1 MGRRLA
7 LLIATYQYQDTGLRR
22 LTAPAHDAEVFAGV
36 LADPAIAGFEVTTL
50 LNEPHHVVGQAI
62 GDFYRDRR
70 RDDLTLL
77 YFTGHG
83 LKDDDGRLYLAMA
96 DTARDNLLFTA
107 LSADQVDRA
116 MENCVSQQKVLV
128 LDCCY
133 SGAFPAGRI
142 AKADTAVHS
151 LERFRGRGRTVLTAS
166 DAIQYSFEGD
176 HPHGQAAQS
185 VFTRHLVA
193 GLRNGSADL
202 DGDGDIT
209 LDELYTYVHDRVVE
223 EMPQQRPKKQD
234 NVEGRTIIAR
244 NVNWTLPGYLRNAI
258 GSPIAADRLAAL
270 EGLAHLRRIG
280 NEMVRSH
287 VRVEIRRLADDDS
300 KQVSAAATAL
310 LEETDAVRDEPP
322 TQREQEADTAR
333 QPAPPTPASPTPA
346 PLTPAPPAPAP
357 PAPAP
362 AIEPEP
368 SRTIAEPALDV
379 PAPSREITESKSPTI
394 APEQPG
400 RKPPPA
406 RTEKPA
412 RREPKT
418 SVLTVPPRPTWSHW
432 VSKTARTKPLI
443 AATVLVV
450 LLIAIGVVVVRSLTT
465 KDTDTATSPD
475 RTPEAFA
482 VLTDFTEEVDSVQFS
497 SNGHTLATTSGAE
510 AELWDAA
517 TGRHTATI
525 PGISEVGTMPG
536 VDRVQLSPND
546 KKLAITPDGSTPQL
560 WDVATGK
567 VTATFPSHPGLALM
581 AFSPDGK
588 MLATTGTCA
597 CKEDFDNPV
606 RLWDTASGQLI
617 RSLSG
622 PVNGVQ
628 SMAFSP
634 DGITLAAGAADGGPV
649 RIWNVTTGATTATLT
664 AGFMLM
670 FSPDSKIL
678 ATSGGFTAASC
689 TASSIATG
697 SGTSDAHSSSY
708 TPSRSTA
715 RSTNG
720 IRSRVQPSACSVEQK
735 AQLWDLATG
744 KAIATLAEGDPIAFS
759 PDGKTLLTASPRTGN
774 AGKTAAHLWQ
784 APSGTAIP
792 ATLASTPMVFAP
804 DNKSLAIANTD
815 STVRLWEFT
824 SGTTTRTFTGHTGLI
839 NDLAFSPDGK
849 TLATASKD
857 KTVRLWHTA

>member
-7 LLIATYQYQDTGLRR
+7 LLVATYQYQDAGLHR
-22 LTAPAHDAEVFAGV
+22 LTAPAHDAEVFAAV

-83 LKDDDGRLYLAMA
+83 LKDDDGHLYLAMA
-96 DTARDNLLFTA
+96 DTAGDNLLFTA

-151 LERFRGRGRTVLTAS
+151 LERFSGRGRTVLTAS

-176 HPHGQAAQS
+176 PHGQAAQS

-287 VRVEIRRLADDDS
+287 VREEIRRLADDDS

-322 TQREQEADTAR
+322 TQREQQAATAR

-346 PLTPAPPAPAP
+346 PPAPAP
-357 PAPAP
+357 PVPAP
-362 AIEPEP
+362 AVEPEP
-368 SRTIAEPALDV
+368 SRTIAEPAQDA
-379 PAPSREITESKSPTI
+379 PAPPRKITKPKSPTI
-394 APEQPG
+394 APKQPD
-400 RKPPPA
+400 RKPPSA
-406 RTEKPA
+406 RTGQPT
-412 RREPKT
+412 RRESKT
-418 SVLTVPPRPTWSHW
+418 SFLNVPPRPTWPRW
-432 VSKTARTKPLI
+432 VPKTAQTKPLI

-450 LLIAIGVVVVRSLTT
+450 LLIGILVVVQSLTT

-482 VLTDFTEEVDSVQFS
+482 VLTDFTDEVDSVQFS
-497 SNGHTLATTSGAE
+497 SNGHTLATTSGTE

-517 TGRHTATI
+517 TGRLTATI
-525 PGISEVGTMPG
+525 PGISELATMPG
-536 VDRVQLSPND
+536 VDGVQISPD
-546 KKLAITPDGSTPQL
+546 GKKLAITPDGTTPQL

-567 VTATFPSHPGLALM
+567 VTATFPSHAGLALM

-588 MLATTGTCA
+588 ILATTGTCA
-597 CKEDFDNPV
+597 CEADFDNPV

-622 PVNGVQ
+622 HVNGVQ

-634 DGITLAAGAADGGPV
+634 DGITLTAGAASGAESGPV

-664 AGFMLM
+664 AGFILK

-678 ATSGGFTAASC
+678 ATSGEFTA
-689 TASSIATG
+689 
-697 SGTSDAHSSSY
+697 
-708 TPSRSTA
+708 
-715 RSTNG
+715 
-720 IRSRVQPSACSVEQK
+720 EQK
-735 AQLWDLATG
+735 AQLWDVASGT
-744 KAIATLAEGDPIAFS
+744 AIATLAEGDPIAFS
-759 PDGKTLLTASPRTGN
+759 PDGKTLLTASPRTVDPGT
-774 AGKTAAHLWQ
+774 TAAHLWQ
-784 APSGTAIP
+784 VPSGTAIP
-792 ATLASTPMVFAP
+792 ATLVSTPMVFAP
-804 DNKSLAIANTD
+804 DNKSLAIADTD
-815 STVRLWEFT
+815 STVRLWEFA
-824 SGTTTRTFTGHTGLI
+824 SGTTTRTFTGHTGLV

-857 KTVRLWHTA
+857 KTVRLWHTD